1 MNDFCPFHNLENPAF
16 SGFFDSGGGSDSN
29 AQAVLEASVV
39 NNLSLPVVYGVFP
52 LAIKINYMS
61 EHTQGN
67 PGFFS
72 WRAQSFASYSG
83 LIQNMDLQV
92 PRSSFLVVTYES
104 FLIKFLLIRS
114 FYALPPVIYHKWLP
128 WSYGCIQYLP
138 GTVTD
143 TKSL

>member
-1 MNDFCPFHNLENPAF
+1 MIFVRFTISKIRHFQVSLIP
-16 SGFFDSGGGSDSN
+16 GGGGSDSN

-83 LIQNMDLQV
+83 LIRNMDLHV
-92 PRSSFLVVTYES
+92 PRSS
-104 FLIKFLLIRS
+104 LLHINH
-114 FYALPPVIYHKWLP
+114 F
-128 WSYGCIQYLP
+128 
-138 GTVTD
+138 
-143 TKSL
+143 